1 MDEFQ
6 VVSEPLEEEKSGN
19 AVGKM
24 RSKWKFDR
32 LNFGNIWEE
41 NHVVFSPDALFATF
55 DIQQDAYHE
64 NVPRRSLCLG

>member
-6 VVSEPLEEEKSGN
+6 VVSEPWEEEESGN

-32 LNFGNIWEE
+32 LNFGNVWEE
-41 NHVVFSPDALFATF
+41 NHVAFGPNALFAAF
-55 DIQQDAYHE
+55 DIQPDAYHE